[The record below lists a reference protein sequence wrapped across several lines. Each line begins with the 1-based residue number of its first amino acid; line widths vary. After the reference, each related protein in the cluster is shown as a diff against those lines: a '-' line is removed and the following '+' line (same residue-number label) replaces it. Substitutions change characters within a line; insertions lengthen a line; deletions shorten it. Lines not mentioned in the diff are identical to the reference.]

1 MNIYVLICSAIVAVI
16 GLMKFAVDDAHRW
29 WRLAVLI
36 LIIGVIILAILW
48 MLRNTGGVITI
59 SSEPFRITRGA

>member
-1 MNIYVLICSAIVAVI
+1 MNIYVLICSVIVAVV

-36 LIIGVIILAILW
+36 LIIGVIILAMLW
-48 MLRNTGGVITI
+48 MLRNTGGVITL
-59 SSEPFRITRGA
+59 SSNFSGITRGA